1 MSTDIKLSNVQIS
14 EIIQSSGSFTSCLGN
29 LGKKALS
36 NVTIPL
42 TRDNLPGLVS
52 NLASN
57 AIDKFERKISGKEA
71 VRARKEFFLYITNKD
86 INGIIK
92 IITYL
97 EDSIVLI
104 DRVTETVKHKIKKQE
119 HGFLPGLL
127 VALAASLVQ
136 LAISSVVKI

>member
-1 MSTDIKLSNVQIS
+1 MEKKLSEQ
-14 EIIQSSGSFTSCLGN
+14 E
-29 LGKKALS
+29 KK
-36 NVTIPL
+36 
-42 TRDNLPGLVS
+42 
-52 NLASN
+52 
-57 AIDKFERKISGKEA
+57 K
-71 VRARKEFFLYITNKD
+71 FLYITNKD